1 MGCLNNSEIKP
12 QEEISHQLIKPE
24 NEPGL
29 MDALTETFS
38 LNSNKSGRVS
48 TLFGEVN
55 LNEVLKRVN
64 QDGQVNYSFSIESSA
79 PTMLNN
85 LVIHKENKS
94 YSAYIVSHKP
104 DVAWLANSFL
114 EWDKFSGQL
123 LVYDLSG
130 EILSDLEMIDGKSKS
145 SKSSSGRTN
154 GCIVIEWRV
163 EVRTPYGTSEYYDT
177 DVQCFGGGGGST
189 GGGGTGGGSGSGD
202 GGGSGS
208 GGGGGAGS
216 AGGGSGGRD
225 GLGRVGIYD
234 ERFDRPALTIINNT
248 TNLCISNVVRNLS
261 NTNLS
266 NQLNA
271 ILNGVFDI
279 NDKVN
284 LSISE
289 TPGLIENGL
298 PALASTTGVRNSNV
312 AILSASIQLNT
323 NELANSTSEFIAA
336 VVYHEAVHA
345 YLISQGLASITLIQH
360 QHMLNNY
367 LGQIAG
373 ALREIFPGMSYDD
386 SLGLAIFGVRELYS
400 YDPAKF
406 NEVLR
411 QLSIKQF
418 SFFQPIGSQYAS
430 KLKGSPCN

>member
-1 MGCLNNSEIKP
+1 
-12 QEEISHQLIKPE
+12 
-24 NEPGL
+24 
-29 MDALTETFS
+29 MDALTETFN
-38 LNSNKSGRVS
+38 LKSNKSGRVS
-48 TLFGEVN
+48 TRFGAVS
-55 LNEVLKRVN
+55 LNEALKIVN
-64 QDGQVNYSFSIESSA
+64 QDGQVNYSFSIESSGSI
-79 PTMLNN
+79 TLNN
-85 LVIHKENKS
+85 LVIHKENQS
-94 YSAYIVSHKP
+94 YNAYIISHQP
-104 DVAWLANSFL
+104 DVTWLANSFL
-114 EWDKFSGQL
+114 EWDKFSGRL

-130 EILSDLEMIDGKSKS
+130 EILSDSEMIDGKSKS
-145 SKSSSGRTN
+145 SKSNSGRTN
-154 GCIVIEWRV
+154 GCIILEYRVLIE
-163 EVRTPYGTSEYYDT
+163 TPYSTREYYGT
-177 DVQCFGGGGGST
+177 EFHCFGGGGST

-216 AGGGSGGRD
+216 TGGGSGGRD

-248 TNLCISNVVRNLS
+248 TNLCISNVVKNLS

-367 LGQIAG
+367 LGLIAG